1 MAEEKQEQHTSR
13 EDVSEKKRSVA
24 LLLCVLYGWLGLHRF
39 YVGKAGTALLMMLTI
54 GGFGIWYI
62 IDLVW
67 LVSGTFEDSEGKVIY
82 DWY

>member
-1 MAEEKQEQHTSR
+1 MAEEKQEQYTA

-39 YVGKAGTALLMMLTI
+39 YAGKVGTALLMMLTI
-54 GGFGIWYI
+54 GGFGIWYV

>member
-39 YVGKAGTALLMMLTI
+39 YAGKVGTALLMMLTI

>member
-1 MAEEKQEQHTSR
+1 MAEEKQEQYTA

>member
-1 MAEEKQEQHTSR
+1 MAEEKQEQHTAR

>member
-1 MAEEKQEQHTSR
+1 MAEEKQEQHTAR

-39 YVGKAGTALLMMLTI
+39 YAGKVGTALLMMLTI
-54 GGFGIWYI
+54 GGFGIWYV

>member
-39 YVGKAGTALLMMLTI
+39 YAGKVGTALLMMLTI
-54 GGFGIWYI
+54 GGFGIWYV